1 MADPSSMAESRVS
14 PRCRARSRAPKP
26 ALAAASRRPEMVA
39 AAVARGP
46 AVAAVTAAAA
56 EWERFPDVPPGFK
69 KADANPARMALKCKA
84 DEGFL
89 HPNNKKAKNEDASSD
104 EEEEY
109 PPKFPDFDWL
119 RPVSFVPPTKLPLY
133 KSRTQFLILLIIQCI

>member
-1 MADPSSMAESRVS
+1 MADSSSTAESRVS
-14 PRCRARSRAPKP
+14 ACRRTRSRAPKP
-26 ALAAASRRPEMVA
+26 ALVAASRRPETVA
-39 AAVARGP
+39 
-46 AVAAVTAAAA
+46 AAAA

-69 KADANPARMALKCKA
+69 KADADPARMALKCKA

-109 PPKFPDFDWL
+109 PPKFSDFDWL
-119 RPVSFVPPTKLPLY
+119 CLVSFVPPTKLPPLQIENSIFDSPDY
-133 KSRTQFLILLIIQCI
+133 SV

>member
-1 MADPSSMAESRVS
+1 
-14 PRCRARSRAPKP
+14 
-26 ALAAASRRPEMVA
+26 MVA

-46 AVAAVTAAAA
+46 AAAAA
-56 EWERFPDVPPGFK
+56 VEWERFPDVLPGFK
-69 KADANPARMALKCKA
+69 KADTDPARMALKRKA

-104 EEEEY
+104 EEEY

-119 RPVSFVPPTKLPLY
+119 CLVILFLLPNCPLY

>member
-1 MADPSSMAESRVS
+1 MDSSSMAESRAS
-14 PRCRARSRAPKP
+14 AHRRARSRAPKP
-26 ALAAASRRPEMVA
+26 TLVAASRRPETVA
-39 AAVARGP
+39 AAIARGP
-46 AVAAVTAAAA
+46 AAAAAA
-56 EWERFPDVPPGFK
+56 EWEHFPDVLLGFK
-69 KADANPARMALKCKA
+69 KADADPARMALKCKA

-119 RPVSFVPPTKLPLY
+119 RPVSFVPPTKLPPLQIENSIFDSPDY
-133 KSRTQFLILLIIQCI
+133 SV

>member
-1 MADPSSMAESRVS
+1 MDSSSSTAESRA
-14 PRCRARSRAPKP
+14 PARLRARSRAPKP
-26 ALAAASRRPEMVA
+26 ALAAASRRPETVA
-39 AAVARGP
+39 AAIERGP
-46 AVAAVTAAAA
+46 VAAAAAAAA
-56 EWERFPDVPPGFK
+56 EWERFPNVPPGFK

-89 HPNNKKAKNEDASSD
+89 HPNNKKAKNEDASPD

-119 RPVSFVPPTKLPLY
+119 RPVSFVPPNKLPPLQIENTIFDSPDY
-133 KSRTQFLILLIIQCI
+133 SV